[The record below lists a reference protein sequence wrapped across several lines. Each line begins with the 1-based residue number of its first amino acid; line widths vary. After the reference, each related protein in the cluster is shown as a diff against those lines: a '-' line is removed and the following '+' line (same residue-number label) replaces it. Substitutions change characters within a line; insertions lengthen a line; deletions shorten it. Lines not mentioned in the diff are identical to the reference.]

1 MTDLRK
7 ALEQART
14 QSGETLAALSDAQ
27 PRLVV
32 LLRHFG

>member
-1 MTDLRK
+1 MTELRQ
-7 ALEQART
+7 ALEEART